1 MQTGVLTVMVFQI
14 ALILTYWTSWTLMTF
29 ENRKR
34 DAAAA
39 RDPLILAEAE
49 QRAKEIASGL
59 KDLTDRQNPAF
70 RYAP

>member
-1 MQTGVLTVMVFQI
+1 
-14 ALILTYWTSWTLMTF
+14 MTM
-29 ENRKR
+29 ENRRR

-39 RDPLILAEAE
+39 RDPSILAEAE